1 MKKSAN
7 NLYKQLPHM
16 DSMFDSLRALLYVDP
31 RGSTGTR
38 FGSVQDWGEGKIPFI
53 IEESK
58 NGLPKRPKHQH
69 LCPIMKEFCKA
80 LLEPDVIDK
89 EMIIKGTTGVFIQSP
104 YIFIEKYNVNVLKSC
119 YYCIKS
125 THVICYLTCFHHQ
138 LLIVLNPTLHVLLH
152 DHFVWFVM

>member
-38 FGSVQDWGEGKIPFI
+38 FGSVEDWGTGKIPFI
-53 IEESK
+53 IEESTDGK
-58 NGLPKRPKHQH
+58 QRPKHQH
-69 LCPIMKEFCKA
+69 LCPVMKEFCNA
-80 LLEPDVIDK
+80 LLEPDVLDQK
-89 EMIIKGTTGVFIQSP
+89 MIIKGTHGVFIQWP
-104 YIFIEKYNVNVLKSC
+104 YVFIEKYNVHVFKSC
-119 YYCIKS
+119 YYPSKS
-125 THVICYLTCFHHQ
+125 THFICYLTCFHDQ